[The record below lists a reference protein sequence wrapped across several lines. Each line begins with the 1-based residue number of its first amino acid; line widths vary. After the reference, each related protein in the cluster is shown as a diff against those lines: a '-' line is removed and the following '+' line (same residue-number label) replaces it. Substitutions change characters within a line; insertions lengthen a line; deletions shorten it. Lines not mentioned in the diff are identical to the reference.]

1 MKVYIPVL
9 SCKYLNTASKSFFCA
24 GKSRKPKF
32 ANVPYQTFEIGL
44 VDCFVDLS
52 RKVSLVGLAFHLVVL
67 CLELV
72 CLVELFL
79 VEVCLVELFPS
90 EGEVSSEEPHPRS
103 LRSRPNP
110 FSLFSVVLVGV
121 CLVPGVPGLAV
132 TSLAEEVLYLVD
144 R

>member
-52 RKVSLVGLAFHLVVL
+52 REVSLVGLAFHLVVL

-72 CLVELFL
+72 CLVEVCP
-79 VEVCLVELFPS
+79 VEFFPS